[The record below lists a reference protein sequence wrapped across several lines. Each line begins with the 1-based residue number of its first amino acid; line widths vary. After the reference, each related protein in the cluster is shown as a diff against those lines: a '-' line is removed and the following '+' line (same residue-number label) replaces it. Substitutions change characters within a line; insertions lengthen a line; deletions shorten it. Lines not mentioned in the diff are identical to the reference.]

1 MLKTIRQDSEGQ
13 RLNMGDRFVPA
24 LPVCVNSRELRNIGN
39 PSTVGLALNLNLVVH
54 AKLTF
59 KVLAPNVMIRRAA
72 V

>member
-1 MLKTIRQDSEGQ
+1 MLEAIRQYSEGQ
-13 RLNMGDRFVPA
+13 RLNMGDRVVPA
-24 LPVCVNSRELRNIGN
+24 RPVRVNARELRNIGN

-59 KVLAPNVMIRRAA
+59 RVLAPNVMIRRAA